1 MALYLAKASL
11 YDKDGNYVK
20 TSKKHYE
27 VTGKNSENIATITMV
42 VFDELMN
49 ELEEDGWDI
58 LAIDNKSSL
67 GYMEFAGRRPSNELY
82 AMKLTVTNLD
92 RKVH

>member
-27 VTGKNSENIATITMV
+27 VADENIATITMS

-58 LAIDNKSSL
+58 LAIENKSNL
-67 GYMEFAGRRPSNELY
+67 GCMEFAGRRPGNELY